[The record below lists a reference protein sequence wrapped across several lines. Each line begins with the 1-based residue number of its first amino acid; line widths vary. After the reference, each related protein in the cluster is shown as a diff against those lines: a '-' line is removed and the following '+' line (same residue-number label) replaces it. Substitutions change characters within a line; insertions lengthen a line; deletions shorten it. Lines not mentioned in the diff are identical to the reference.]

1 MVRPLYVTNDF
12 SAWAQVVASLVNIR
26 SIFAENEAV
35 ADGLKQFTFK
45 LVSPAT
51 EKIGWE
57 FGAEEDY
64 LTGQLRA
71 LLISTAGG
79 AGHKAYHPPLHT
91 ARLKMDT

>member
-1 MVRPLYVTNDF
+1 MADSVW
-12 SAWAQVVASLVNIR
+12 SQMAGSLANVR
-26 SIFAENEAV
+26 SIFAEPEPV
-35 ADGLKQFTFK
+35 ANGLRKFTLQ

-57 FGAEEDY
+57 FATNEDF

-79 AGHKAYHPPLHT
+79 AGHQKFVHKRPVVVDV
-91 ARLKMDT
+91 R